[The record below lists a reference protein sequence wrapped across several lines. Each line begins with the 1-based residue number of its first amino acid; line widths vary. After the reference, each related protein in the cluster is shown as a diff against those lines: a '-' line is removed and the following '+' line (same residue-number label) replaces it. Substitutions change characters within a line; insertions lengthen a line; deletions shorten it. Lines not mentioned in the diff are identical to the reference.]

1 MSNDT
6 EARDKVIL
14 DAISKLR
21 EDFEQRFDN
30 IEAKSDRAEEKINKL
45 SQDFLQEVSEVKQE
59 VAKVDGKLSVIEGRL
74 NDISGR
80 VNFQGNWFLLV
91 LTLLVGG
98 MLTLF
103 SKIVFFS

>member
-1 MSNDT
+1 MSNDI

-14 DAISKLR
+14 DAISLLRDDLDKKFDEIKL
-21 EDFEQRFDN
+21 ESKQTQ
-30 IEAKSDRAEEKINKL
+30 EKINNL
-45 SQDFLQEVSEVKQE
+45 SHEL
-59 VAKVDGKLSVIEGRL
+59 AKIDGKLSVIEGRV